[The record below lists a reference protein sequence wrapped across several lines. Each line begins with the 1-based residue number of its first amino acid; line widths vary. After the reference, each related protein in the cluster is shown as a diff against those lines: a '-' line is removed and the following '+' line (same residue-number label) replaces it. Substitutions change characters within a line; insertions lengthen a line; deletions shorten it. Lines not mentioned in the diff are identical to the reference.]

1 MMLSFITELKAPLI
15 DMTWWQ
21 KGVTF
26 FFIFL
31 ATLET
36 QTHTHPCPL
45 QLSYRLRSTLF
56 PFVLTNASP
65 AHKYN
70 PNNYKLTT
78 LTTIQVFTPKDR
90 YIKRWGGV
98 TGLST
103 CITKIQQ
110 KTKLGNNKPCSSSM
124 TFFHSEECNKYT
136 RWGGKDQHN
145 TIISKRNKTCFAVS
159 VILVNVKDFIVT
171 PLAVR
176 GHKKTSS

>member
-1 MMLSFITELKAPLI
+1 MP
-15 DMTWWQ
+15 
-21 KGVTF
+21 VVVVV
-26 FFIFL
+26 L

-124 TFFHSEECNKYT
+124 TSFHSEECNKYT

-145 TIISKRNKTCFAVS
+145 TIISKRLYVTSDCKWSNNK
-159 VILVNVKDFIVT
+159 ILNIYQN
-171 PLAVR
+171 
-176 GHKKTSS
+176 HWYSKTSLIVLNFMP